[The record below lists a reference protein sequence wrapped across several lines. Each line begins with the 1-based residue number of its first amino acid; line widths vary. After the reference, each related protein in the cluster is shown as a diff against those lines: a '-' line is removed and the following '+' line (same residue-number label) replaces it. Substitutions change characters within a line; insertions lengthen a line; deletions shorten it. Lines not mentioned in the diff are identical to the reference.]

1 MSGRPIKYSN
11 EFISEIVAL
20 HESGKSIA
28 DISDKIG
35 IPANTLTRLI
45 NRRFGNLVKEKSLGK
60 AISEIRH
67 IAKVEANKR
76 AVKKRQSKEV
86 SFTVRVDKKTNARIK
101 EFIAESD
108 INTVADF
115 VRSAIKEKLGRKR

>member
-1 MSGRPIKYSN
+1 MSGRPIKYSI

-45 NRRFGNLVKEKSLGK
+45 NRRYGNLVKEKSLGK
-60 AISEIRH
+60 AINELRH
-67 IAKVEANKR
+67 IAKVEKNRR

-86 SFTVRVDKKTNARIK
+86 SFTVRVDKKVNAQIK

-115 VRSAIKEKLGRKR
+115 VRSAIKEKLGRKG

>member
-1 MSGRPIKYSN
+1 MSGRPPKYS
-11 EFISEIVAL
+11 EQFISEIVSL
-20 HESGKSIA
+20 HESGMSVA
-28 DISDKIG
+28 DISAKIG
-35 IPANTLTRLI
+35 MPTNTLTRLV

-60 AISEIRH
+60 AINEIQH
-67 IAKVEANKR
+67 IARVEANRR

-115 VRSAIKEKLGRKR
+115 VRAAIKEKLGRKK

>member
-1 MSGRPIKYSN
+1 MSGRPNKYSD
-11 EFISEIVAL
+11 EFISEIVSL
-20 HESGKSIA
+20 HESGMLIA
-28 DISDKIG
+28 DISTKIG

-45 NRRFGNLVKEKSLGK
+45 NRRYGNMVKEKSLGK
-60 AISEIRH
+60 AIKQMRH

-76 AVKKRQSKEV
+76 AVKKRQLKEV
-86 SFTVRVDKKTNARIK
+86 SFTVRVDKRTNARIK

>member
-1 MSGRPIKYSN
+1 MSGRPIKYSD

-20 HESGKSIA
+20 HEAGKSIA

-45 NRRFGNLVKEKSLGK
+45 NRRYGNLVKGKSLGK
-60 AISEIRH
+60 AINELRH

-86 SFTVRVDKKTNARIK
+86 SFTVRVDKKTNAQIK

-108 INTVADF
+108 IDTVADF